1 MPKTMQAKLEVFLR
15 SLVGRDLSQH
25 EYDNYEF
32 TQQDIIQLCRS
43 ALHVLGKRDDFFEE
57 LSLNFAKFIYLMI
70 DRKWSDT
77 SPIKLLQLANSFK
90 RANDN
95 DKKIL
100 FLVYGSIS
108 IMSVQKKKSSLS
120 NFIHKLNIEKS
131 TESLAQRMRQQLG
144 LN

>member
-1 MPKTMQAKLEVFLR
+1 M
-15 SLVGRDLSQH
+15 
-25 EYDNYEF
+25 
-32 TQQDIIQLCRS
+32 
-43 ALHVLGKRDDFFEE
+43 LGKRDDFFEE

-144 LN
+144 LK